1 MFKTYSDSVLLS
13 TRNSLLEG
21 LELVGERISA
31 GTFHKVG
38 PKGQAPPSQ
47 SGQLTLALLVEVNAV
62 LVERGYPTVFVG

>member
-1 MFKTYSDSVLLS
+1 MWKKYNDSTLLS

-21 LELVGERISA
+21 LERVGDSISA

-47 SGQLTLALLVEVNAV
+47 SGQMTLALLVEVNAE
-62 LVERGYPTVFVG
+62 LVNRGFPTAFN